1 MPPGSGSPHL
11 VLVGGGHAHLYT
23 LRRLRDLTGRG
34 IAVTLVTPDRFHY
47 YSGMGPGMLGGR
59 YRPGDIR
66 IDVQSLAES
75 GGARCI
81 VAPAAG
87 LDPRARL
94 LHLADGTTLPYD
106 VLSLNIGSVVAD
118 HPLPSDRIIPAKPIT
133 NLVAA
138 RERLLA
144 LARSKRPR
152 VLVAGGGAAGVEIAG
167 NVRRLLGDRGNV
179 TLVASRPI
187 LHQFPQ
193 RARELVLKALAES
206 QIVTVEGVSVEG
218 WMDDGAVL
226 SDGRTV
232 AWDLALVATGVK
244 PPALLQGW
252 GLPLAP
258 DGSLL
263 VDPFLRSTG
272 SPVVFGGGD
281 CVTLAGQPLAR
292 VGVYAVRQGP
302 ILFRNLQAQFTSKRL
317 VPFKP
322 QSSFLQLLNLGDGT
336 ALFVRNNIVWRG
348 RLALRLKDFI
358 DRNFVESFAGESNG
372 AAD

>member
-206 QIVTVEGVSVEG
+206 QIVTVAGVSVEG

-226 SDGRTV
+226 
-232 AWDLALVATGVK
+232 
-244 PPALLQGW
+244 
-252 GLPLAP
+252 LAP

-272 SPVVFGGGD
+272 SSVVFGGGD

-302 ILFRNLQAQFTSKRL
+302 ILFRNLQAQLTSKRL